1 MRGLCADCVV
11 LKTISNSMRTSS
23 MKVVSTL
30 WAIWGAASLV
40 SALTGPTIHVEQGAV
55 KGTTLLSAG
64 GKPFQAFQGI
74 PYGKAPEPV
83 PAKPWVG
90 VWPAERPGS
99 PCLQYMHTMHQED
112 EKIVGSED
120 CLYLNVYTPKLP
132 GIGKPPLLDVI
143 VYIHGGAFMFG
154 WGHQY
159 GPRYY
164 MNRDVVYVTFNYRL
178 GVLGFL
184 STEDEVVPGNNG
196 LKDQVLA
203 LKWVQKNIAAFG
215 GNPDSVTISGTSAGG
230 ASVHYHYF
238 SPMSRGLFHRGMSYS
253 GTALCPWTQAEE
265 LRSKA
270 NLIAASLGC
279 QTSLSR
285 EMVACLRKRPAEKIV
300 ALTKELMVWLYN
312 PFSPFGPTVEVAGN
326 TPFLINEPLSD
337 TLEIKLK
344 NLPWLTSLTTEE
356 GLYPAAEFVNN
367 EQHLQELNK
376 RFVEIAPSLLDYN
389 YTVPLEQQLQ
399 VTEEIRKKYF
409 GDLPIG
415 PDTVKQLVKM
425 IGDRLFNVDGELAA
439 KFQAR
444 VSQAPVYFYLFS
456 YRGKHSLSEF
466 MSGSTDNFG
475 VSHADDTAYTSDVY
489 YSNTEETEQD
499 KAMSMLLL
507 DLFTSF
513 AKTGVPQV
521 PGNKDVTWEPV
532 TGNAENITYLYIPD
546 STNLKMRSNKD
557 LSNKD
562 FWLSLPINEPH
573 KSFKEARARSTDEL

>member
-1 MRGLCADCVV
+1 
-11 LKTISNSMRTSS
+11 
-23 MKVVSTL
+23 
-30 WAIWGAASLV
+30 
-40 SALTGPTIHVEQGAV
+40 
-55 KGTTLLSAG
+55 
-64 GKPFQAFQGI
+64 
-74 PYGKAPEPV
+74 
-83 PAKPWVG
+83 
-90 VWPAERPGS
+90 
-99 PCLQYMHTMHQED
+99 
-112 EKIVGSED
+112 
-120 CLYLNVYTPKLP
+120 
-132 GIGKPPLLDVI
+132 
-143 VYIHGGAFMFG
+143 
-154 WGHQY
+154 
-159 GPRYY
+159 
-164 MNRDVVYVTFNYRL
+164 
-178 GVLGFL
+178 
-184 STEDEVVPGNNG
+184 
-196 LKDQVLA
+196 
-203 LKWVQKNIAAFG
+203 
-215 GNPDSVTISGTSAGG
+215 
-230 ASVHYHYF
+230 
-238 SPMSRGLFHRGMSYS
+238 MSYS

-312 PFSPFGPTVEVAGN
+312 PFSPFGPTVEVAGK

-337 TLEIKLK
+337 TLEIELK

-367 EQHLQELNK
+367 KQHLQELNK

-389 YTVPLEQQLQ
+389 YTVPLEQQLL

-475 VSHADDTAYTSDVY
+475 VSHADDTAFTSDVF

-499 KAMSMLLL
+499 RAMSMLLL

-546 STNLKMRSNKD
+546 SINLKMRSNKD

-562 FWLSLPINEPH
+562 FWLSLPINEPR